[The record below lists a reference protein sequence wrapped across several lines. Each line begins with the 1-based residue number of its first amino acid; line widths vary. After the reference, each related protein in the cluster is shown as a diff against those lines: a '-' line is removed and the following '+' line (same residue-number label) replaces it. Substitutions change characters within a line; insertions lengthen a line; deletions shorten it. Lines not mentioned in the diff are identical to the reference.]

1 MFEELKTSSHVRG
14 SFRRCPVGRARAL
27 LVAMALILLAS
38 LTAARG
44 EDDVVVEPV
53 SYPHIRFDTDLG
65 LYSVASPNA
74 SDRARSGSETFL
86 FGHVMAEIGL
96 AREFSLNIVFH
107 PDPAGDQP
115 PDGAALLLN
124 RQAAFFEQIYAD
136 WRPHEEL
143 RLFGGKFNA
152 PFGFGYDV
160 FPGVLIAFRA
170 HDVYLIREQLGA
182 GTAWT
187 VIDDPMHG
195 EHRLWATLSTLD
207 TSFLSTTF
215 FTRQGCCPE
224 GWDRYARNYLR
235 QGGSGNSGHLTNGVI
250 ALEGGRIAWAPGL
263 TYHLSLLSLGP
274 GKDGTR
280 REWGWS
286 AGAMQAIRLTETLN
300 ALLFGEYVE
309 FRNAGGSPL
318 ETPRDATDGADT
330 APAPVLGRRRF
341 STLGAQISSGPW
353 RATLAWQRDA
363 WKRSVNSLATE
374 QWLEASVGR
383 DLIWGFGLDIGY
395 QYAHDARENGT
406 AGGANG
412 FVSRLGFRQSF

>member
-1 MFEELKTSSHVRG
+1 MKTSSYVPRSILPG
-14 SFRRCPVGRARAL
+14 ACGRTLAAL
-27 LVAMALILLAS
+27 LALVLFLGLSLAPA
-38 LTAARG
+38 AAR
-44 EDDVVVEPV
+44 DDLPTEPV
-53 SYPHIRFDTDLG
+53 SYPRVSFDTDLG
-65 LYSVASPNA
+65 LYSVASPNGA
-74 SDRARSGSETFL
+74 DRARSGSETFL
-86 FGHVMAEIGL
+86 FGHIMAEIGL
-96 AREFSLNIVFH
+96 AKEFSLNIVFH
-107 PDPAGDQP
+107 PDPAGDKP
-115 PDGAALLLN
+115 PDGAALFFN

-136 WRPHEEL
+136 WQPRDDL

-152 PFGFGYDV
+152 PFGFGYEL

-182 GTAWT
+182 GSAWT
-187 VIDDPMHG
+187 LVDDPTLG

-207 TSFLSTTF
+207 TSVLSTTF
-215 FTRQGCCPE
+215 ISRQRCCPE
-224 GWDRYARNYLR
+224 GWDRYSRNFLR
-235 QGGSGNSGHLTNGVI
+235 QGGSGNSGHVTNGVI
-250 ALEGGRIAWAPGL
+250 ALEGERIAFAPGL
-263 TYHLSLLSLGP
+263 SYHLSLLSLGP

-286 AGAMQAIRLTETLN
+286 AGAMQRVALTDGLG

-309 FRNAGGSPL
+309 FRNAGGAPL
-318 ETPRDATDGADT
+318 ETSREAEDS

-341 STLGAQISSGPW
+341 STLGAQLTSGPW

-383 DLIWGFGLDIGY
+383 DLAWGFGLDIGY
-395 QYAHDARENGT
+395 QYAHQARENGT
-406 AGGANG
+406 ASGANG